1 MALESRVTQANAT
14 ALFTTT
20 ESRVTQANATALFT
34 FSPSIPNSHVTQLS
48 ISPLFHEIDTRLTQL
63 SISPLFH
70 EIDTRLTQLSVTAL
84 TQAAAVL
91 KRHFT
96 RIPRIRI

>member
-20 ESRVTQANATALFT
+20 ESRVTQLSASILFG
-34 FSPSIPNSHVTQLS
+34 PSIPNSHVTQLS

-63 SISPLFH
+63 SVS
-70 EIDTRLTQLSVTAL
+70 AL

>member
-1 MALESRVTQANAT
+1 MALESRVTQTNAA
-14 ALFTTT
+14 ALYTIT
-20 ESRVTQANATALFT
+20 ESRVTQLSADILFG
-34 FSPSIPNSHVTQLS
+34 PRVPNTHVSQLS
-48 ISPLFHEIDTRLTQL
+48 ISPLFHG
-63 SISPLFH
+63 
-70 EIDTRLTQLSVTAL
+70 IDTRLTQLSVTAL